1 MTQDEVIEI
10 ARKSGINKNEVR
22 IVFANSDDKIEIS
35 NKLVEPY
42 HGYVAS
48 RKTVGRCLKYL
59 IDYKNKYI
67 GTFWLGSGFKPTPKP
82 ILNYFNLSQKQFD
95 LIFNEVADNKRFCL
109 IENIPN
115 LGSIVL
121 SGIRKRARADWHSIY
136 GDNLQ
141 AIITTIGG
149 DRKGSVYLADNWK
162 VIGETSGLPSDRKSV
177 SMKWNTSNE
186 INERY
191 EKPTGENKK
200 IILITQSL
208 GNKIFVAKPKITHET
223 ATQLEL
229 I

>member
-1 MTQDEVIEI
+1 M
-10 ARKSGINKNEVR
+10 KKNDVK
-22 IVFANSDDKIEIS
+22 IVFANSDDKIEIA
-35 NKLVEPY
+35 NKIVEQY

-59 IDYKNKYI
+59 IDYNCQYI

-82 ILNYFNLSQKQFD
+82 ILTHFNVSQKQFD
-95 LIFNEVADNKRFCL
+95 TMFNQIADNKRFCL
-109 IENIPN
+109 IESIPN
-115 LGSIVL
+115 LGSVVL
-121 SGIRKRARADWHSIY
+121 SAIRKRSKQDWYNFY
-136 GDNLQ
+136 GDELK

-149 DRKGSVYLADNWK
+149 ERKGSVYLADNWK

-177 SMKWNTSNE
+177 SMKWNSAIE

-200 IILITQSL
+200 IILITEAL
-208 GNKIFVAKPKITHET
+208 GKQKIIKKPEMIEMIEN
-223 ATQLEL
+223 QMEL

>member
-1 MTQDEVIEI
+1 MNEDV
-10 ARKSGINKNEVR
+10 NKKLIDKNKVN
-22 IVFANSDDKIEIS
+22 IIFANSFDKNEIS
-35 NKLVEPY
+35 NQIVEKY

-59 IDYKNKYI
+59 IDYNNQYI
-67 GTFWLGSGFKPTPKP
+67 GTFWLGSGFKPTPKS
-82 ILNYFNLSQKQFD
+82 ILDYFNMGQKQFD
-95 LIFNEVADNKRFCL
+95 GIFNEVADNKRFCL
-109 IENIPN
+109 IESVPN

-121 SGIRKRARADWHSIY
+121 SGIRKRAKEDWFNIY
-136 GDNLQ
+136 GDQLQ

-177 SMKWNTSNE
+177 SMKWNTSDE
-186 INERY
+186 INDRY

-208 GNKIFVAKPKITHET
+208 GNKMFKKDLKVTLKP
-223 ATQLEL
+223 QMQMEL

>member
-1 MTQDEVIEI
+1 MTQDEIIET
-10 ARKSGINKNEVR
+10 AKKSGINKNKVH
-22 IVFANSDDKIEIS
+22 IVFANSDDKVEIS
-35 NKLVEPY
+35 NKIVEQY

-59 IDYKNKYI
+59 VDYNNQYI

-82 ILNYFNLSQKQFD
+82 ILNYFNLGQKQFD

-109 IENIPN
+109 IESIPN

-121 SGIRKRARADWHSIY
+121 SGIRKRARADWYNIY
-136 GDNLQ
+136 GNNLK

-162 VIGETSGLPSDRKSV
+162 IIGETSGLPSDRKSV

-200 IILITQSL
+200 IILVTESL
-208 GNKIFVAKPKITHET
+208 GNKIIATKLKITHEIE
-223 ATQLEL
+223 TQMEL

>member
-1 MTQDEVIEI
+1 M
-10 ARKSGINKNEVR
+10 NKNEVK
-22 IVFANSDDKIEIS
+22 IVFANSYDKIEIA
-35 NKLVEPY
+35 NKIVEQY

-59 IDYKNKYI
+59 IDYNCQYI

-82 ILNYFNLSQKQFD
+82 ILNYFNVGQKQYD
-95 LIFNEVADNKRFCL
+95 AIFNQIADNKRFCL
-109 IENIPN
+109 IESIPN

-121 SGIRKRARADWHSIY
+121 SSIRKRAKQDWYNFY
-136 GDNLQ
+136 GDELK

-162 VIGETSGLPSDRKSV
+162 FIGETSGLPSDRKSV
-177 SMKWNTSNE
+177 SMKWNNAVE

-200 IILITQSL
+200 IILITESL
-208 GNKIFVAKPKITHET
+208 GNKKIIRKP
-223 ATQLEL
+223 EL
-229 I
+229 IEMVENQMELI

>member
-1 MTQDEVIEI
+1 MNQVLIKKLID
-10 ARKSGINKNEVR
+10 KNKVN
-22 IVFANSDDKIEIS
+22 IIFANSIDKNEIS
-35 NKLVEPY
+35 NQIVEKY

-59 IDYKNKYI
+59 IDYNNQYI
-67 GTFWLGSGFKPTPKP
+67 GTFWLGSGFKPTPKS
-82 ILNYFNLSQKQFD
+82 ILDYFNMGQKQFD
-95 LIFNEVADNKRFCL
+95 GIFNEIADNKRFCL
-109 IENIPN
+109 IESVPN

-121 SGIRKRARADWHSIY
+121 SGIRKRAKEDWFNIY
-136 GDNLQ
+136 GDQLQ

-177 SMKWNTSNE
+177 SMKWNTSDE
-186 INERY
+186 INDRF

-200 IILITQSL
+200 IILITQAL
-208 GNKIFVAKPKITHET
+208 GNKIIMP
-223 ATQLEL
+223 ATKVTPQAQIQIEL

>member
-1 MTQDEVIEI
+1 MTQDEIIET
-10 ARKSGINKNEVR
+10 AKKSGINKNKVH
-22 IVFANSDDKIEIS
+22 IVFANSDDKVEIS
-35 NKLVEPY
+35 NKIVEQY

-59 IDYKNKYI
+59 VDYNNQYI

-82 ILNYFNLSQKQFD
+82 ILKYFNLGQKQFD
-95 LIFNEVADNKRFCL
+95 SIFNEVADNKRFCL
-109 IENIPN
+109 IESIPN

-121 SGIRKRARADWHSIY
+121 SGIRKRARTDWYNIY
-136 GDNLQ
+136 GNDLK

-200 IILITQSL
+200 IILITESL
-208 GNKIFVAKPKITHET
+208 GKGIILPISKITCKV
-223 ATQLEL
+223 QIQMEL

>member
-1 MTQDEVIEI
+1 MTQDEIIET
-10 ARKSGINKNEVR
+10 AKKSGINKNKVH
-22 IVFANSDDKIEIS
+22 IVFANSDDKVEIS
-35 NKLVEPY
+35 NKIVEQY

-59 IDYKNKYI
+59 VDYNNQYI

-82 ILNYFNLSQKQFD
+82 ILKYFNLGQKQFD
-95 LIFNEVADNKRFCL
+95 SIFNEVADNKRFCL
-109 IENIPN
+109 IESIPN

-121 SGIRKRARADWHSIY
+121 SGIRKRARTDWYNIY
-136 GDNLQ
+136 GNDLK

-200 IILITQSL
+200 IILITESL
-208 GNKIFVAKPKITHET
+208 GKGIILPTSKITCKV
-223 ATQLEL
+223 QIQMEL

>member
-1 MTQDEVIEI
+1 MTQDKIIEI
-10 ARKSGINKNEVR
+10 ARESGINKNEVR
-22 IVFANSDDKIEIS
+22 IVFANSDDKVEIS
-35 NKLVEPY
+35 NKIVEQY

-59 IDYKNKYI
+59 VDYKNQYV

-95 LIFNEVADNKRFCL
+95 SIFNEVADNKRFCL

-121 SGIRKRARADWHSIY
+121 SGIRKRARADWHNIY

-149 DRKGSVYLADNWK
+149 DRKGSIYLADNWR

-177 SMKWNTSNE
+177 SMKWNTANE

-208 GNKIFVAKPKITHET
+208 GKKVVFTKSKITYEI
-223 ATQLEL
+223 ATQMEL